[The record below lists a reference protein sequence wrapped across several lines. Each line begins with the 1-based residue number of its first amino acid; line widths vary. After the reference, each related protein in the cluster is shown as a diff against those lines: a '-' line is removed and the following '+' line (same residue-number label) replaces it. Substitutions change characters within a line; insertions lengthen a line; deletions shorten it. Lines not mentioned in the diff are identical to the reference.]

1 MIAKLTVRK
10 VKKQTLKTQQQQRM
24 GEESELLTEVFFCVQ
39 ESRMSQKLIWIFP
52 NLKIK
57 TDLPLGEPRLHER
70 LYSDPEI
77 EKESKSI
84 LPHLSLFY

>member
-39 ESRMSQKLIWIFP
+39 ESRMSQKLI
-52 NLKIK
+52 
-57 TDLPLGEPRLHER
+57 
-70 LYSDPEI
+70 
-77 EKESKSI
+77 
-84 LPHLSLFY
+84 